1 MHTSLCEQRRP
12 SGSRR
17 GGAGERGSS
26 TVEFVIG
33 AAVMVLLLMV
43 VVQFALY
50 FHMRAVVTTAARHG
64 VDQARVVDGT
74 TGDAIG
80 ATDQFLDQAG
90 GGLEH
95 RGVSASRSTTRA
107 TVTVHGEV
115 VSVVPGLHL
124 PVDVTVEAPAERL
137 LP

>member
-1 MHTSLCEQRRP
+1 MHTSRWGKRCP
-12 SGSRR
+12 SGSRC
-17 GGAGERGSS
+17 GAEGECGSS

-124 PVDVTVEAPAERL
+124 PLDVSVEAPVERL